1 MRKIEL
7 YILSRTRGE
16 DASPPVEQ
24 RVNGEMAVKEGVKYA
39 FYKETAEGMEGVR
52 TTLKWKD
59 GWLVISRSGAVES
72 RQEFR
77 PGYRC
82 SSVYKTPYLTIPL
95 VSTTKKL
102 VMTERGE
109 KHRLEVEYD
118 LAHGDDHYGR
128 MEIIIEIEEVG
139 E

>member
-1 MRKIEL
+1 MRKIKL
-7 YILSRTRGE
+7 HILSQTQGE
-16 DASPPVEQ
+16 NVSPPMEQ
-24 RVNGEMAVKEGVKYA
+24 HLTGEMAVKEGVRYA

-95 VSTTKKL
+95 VSTTRRL
-102 VMTERGE
+102 AVTEQGK

-128 MEIIIEIEEVG
+128 MEIIIEIEEV
-139 E
+139 EA